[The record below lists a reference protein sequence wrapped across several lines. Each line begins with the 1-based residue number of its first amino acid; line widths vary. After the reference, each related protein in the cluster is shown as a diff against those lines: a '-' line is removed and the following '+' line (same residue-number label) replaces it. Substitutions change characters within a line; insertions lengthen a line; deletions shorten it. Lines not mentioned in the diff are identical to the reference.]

1 MSCFFLSLFIK
12 RIHYAR
18 VSFVPHFLTLLFP
31 NVVIYMHY
39 SVSWIDPTDLA
50 TNVND
55 ILYDN
60 PVIEGGIVIH
70 TGTRSRGAKGRSW

>member
-1 MSCFFLSLFIK
+1 MMLSPLI
-12 RIHYAR
+12 
-18 VSFVPHFLTLLFP
+18 
-31 NVVIYMHY
+31 
-39 SVSWIDPTDLA
+39 TDLA